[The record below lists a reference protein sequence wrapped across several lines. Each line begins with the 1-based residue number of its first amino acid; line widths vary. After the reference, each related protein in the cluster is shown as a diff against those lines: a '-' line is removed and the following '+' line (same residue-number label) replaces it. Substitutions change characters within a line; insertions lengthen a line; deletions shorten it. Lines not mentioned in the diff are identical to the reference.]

1 MVVPLSSEMVGGTA
15 WLPGTDF
22 TVWNVTTLAVASV
35 PALCGFYPMYVGRVH
50 GLLLIQWA
58 IQLWVSTVPG
68 SGGLKGRASL
78 EFCVQ
83 GGDRDVV

>member
-1 MVVPLSSEMVGGTA
+1 MAVPLSSEMVRGTA

-22 TVWNVTTLAVASV
+22 TVWNGTTLAVASG
-35 PALCGFYPMYVGRVH
+35 PTLCGFYPMYVGRVH

-68 SGGLKGRASL
+68 CGGPKGRASL

-83 GGDRDVV
+83 RGDRDII